1 MKSSPNTTPD
11 NKPTVRVPPPPPPPP
26 VEVKTNDNDKA
37 YDEGEFLF
45 YFNKIPPEERK
56 SILKVME
63 EQSNEKYVPTN
74 ETNND
79 ASIDAM
85 SKLFKAFMEDCKKT
99 GGTTTT
105 SRSPPTPIPLAYPA
119 QHTKSG
125 LEINLASRKTDE
137 LESTR
142 VILFKYERGND
153 PISKKKT
160 RDKVVTALDPKISTN
175 NISRIITSE
184 DATSF
189 DVATDALSWQA
200 HLQNIR
206 KYCTQ
211 YDMLSILSIPIG
223 VDYSNPSNVLTH
235 TEYKDAIT
243 HWKDLDDEDYFQWQE
258 FLLRYG
264 STTEMESDAW
274 LEDTLHLSL
283 EKTLKAEIDAD
294 VSAIPLHQRGSLT
307 TIRCII
313 KRLVVK
319 NQESRDALV
328 LYITDFDI
336 MKFPGENVPLASLR
350 LKAVARALGT
360 DDLPKNT
367 IRKVLDGF
375 AKSSTK
381 SFNDLCASQIALRRG
396 SLMQPLLKITP
407 LHTQL
412 VDVLNDL
419 EATYLE
425 LVGGHKWE
433 GISAQPLE
441 SSFKAEQHK
450 IKDKRNLRGGMA
462 WDDWVK
468 EYAKCVHCG
477 KIGHIRPHCPKYLAQ
492 IESGEIQRT
501 TRAPTRNLQRG
512 ARKLNNKKGDRKAQ
526 ALLSAFNAIYGL
538 GSDSESD
545 HEDDGGDDNEHDT
558 VANEEE
564 GNNQV
569 DEDRQT
575 FLSMIGSSLKD

>member
-1 MKSSPNTTPD
+1 MTTSPNTTPD
-11 NKPTVRVPPPPPPPP
+11 KTTTRVPPPPTPG
-26 VEVKTNDNDKA
+26 VKTEDEDKA

-45 YFNKIPPEERK
+45 YFNKIPPDERK

-63 EQSNEKYVPTN
+63 DQSSEKYVPTG
-74 ETNND
+74 D
-79 ASIDAM
+79 ATSDATTDAM
-85 SKLFKAFMEDCKKT
+85 SKLFKAFMEDSKKKAA
-99 GGTTTT
+99 TTTT
-105 SRSPPTPIPLAYPA
+105 SRFPPPPIPLAPPVR
-119 QHTKSG
+119 HTKSG
-125 LEINLASRKTDE
+125 LEINLASRKTDK

-153 PISKKKT
+153 PISTKKT
-160 RDKVVTALDPKISTN
+160 RDKVVKAIEPKISTN

-200 HLQNIR
+200 HLQNVR
-206 KYCTQ
+206 KYCVQ

-235 TEYKDAIT
+235 TEYKDAIEN
-243 HWKDLDDEDYFQWQE
+243 WRDLDDEDYFKWQE
-258 FLLRYG
+258 FLLRY
-264 STTEMESDAW
+264 SSVTEVESDAW
-274 LEDTLHLSL
+274 LEDTLQLSL
-283 EKTLKAEIDAD
+283 EKTLKAEIDSD

-307 TIRCII
+307 TLRCII

-328 LYITDFDI
+328 VYITNFDI
-336 MKFPGENVPLASLR
+336 TQFPGENVPLASLR
-350 LKAVARALGT
+350 LKAVARALGN

-396 SLMQPLLKITP
+396 SLMQPLLKTTP
-407 LHTQL
+407 LHSQL
-412 VDVLNDL
+412 VDVLGDL
-419 EATYLE
+419 ETTYLE

-433 GISAQPLE
+433 GISARPLE
-441 SSFKAEQHK
+441 ASFKAEHNK
-450 IKDKRNLRGGMA
+450 FKDKKTLRGRMS

-468 EYAKCVHCG
+468 EYAKCDHCG

-492 IESGEIQRT
+492 IESGEIQLPPRT
-501 TRAPTRNLQRG
+501 PKRNLQRG
-512 ARKLNNKKGDRKAQ
+512 ARKPMGPKYKGNDRKAQ
-526 ALLSAFNAIYGL
+526 ALLSVFKAIYGQDS
-538 GSDSESD
+538 SDSED
-545 HEDDGGDDNEHDT
+545 EEDGGDDEKDNDN
-558 VANEEE
+558 NEED
-564 GNNQV
+564 NNDHT
-569 DEDRQT
+569 DEDKQT
-575 FLSMIGSSLKD
+575 FLSMIGSSLKE